1 MQQKERVKSQA
12 LRAYRSE
19 EALYAQGLVDGL
31 NQGRKVLETLMEEL
45 EEKKVNLPLKVEI
58 EPKVEE
64 PEPEPAVTVDLGVK
78 QQEPSRPSVSYEEFD
93 KLHKRNE
100 YLARQQERTNKQL
113 QEAIGA
119 IQSFLTAKN
128 EQAEVPTSQP
138 QVQDDLEKIAEQ
150 DWKKAVKIL
159 GREAASEV
167 LAEERQKW
175 EELSRR
181 ERENHILENSKKIVL
196 ERYPSLE
203 NESSEEAQVYL
214 EVLRE
219 DPSVLSNSHGP
230 EIAMSRMEQKLAQ
243 MGKNPPQV
251 RSVLDREVGRERE
264 RLIRAQATSGVS
276 SRSSGGETKIV
287 LSQDEKE
294 FCDEKGLPYERYAEM
309 KRRDKSAFKEGV
321 SVS

>member
-1 MQQKERVKSQA
+1 MAK
-12 LRAYRSE
+12 
-19 EALYAQGLVDGL
+19 
-31 NQGRKVLETLMEEL
+31 

-243 MGKNPPQV
+243 MGKNAGQV